1 MSISTKFDPL
11 EKKKKENFIS
21 KRKDFF
27 RVENSEDDKSKVFVL
42 NNIKSANAS
51 WKFVTTV
58 VTNGQVE
65 TSQEWSM
72 TSFIAGSDDV
82 VGDLNDLA
90 STVCA
95 LPQVT
100 FRLWRYHPRYT
111 LLRVKLSKLQGCCLE
126 TPVSDHSVIS

>member
-90 STVCA
+90 SS
-95 LPQVT
+95 
-100 FRLWRYHPRYT
+100 RWRRFVVLST
-111 LLRVKLSKLQGCCLE
+111 WQQGLGLRTSKTNMENNSGRR
-126 TPVSDHSVIS
+126 TR